1 MRFIMN
7 YLVPSRV
14 CEIIRIGY
22 IFGNV
27 RNEAHVF
34 NVVVNEIIFLRSI
47 LFPDWAESFDYHVIV
62 HVCFNLQRL
71 SSISEQVFF
80 HFESQSLSVELV
92 QTVSQLSVEHL
103 FAVLLQEIKIFVLR
117 R

>member
-47 LFPDWAESFDYHVIV
+47 LFPDWAESFDYYVVV

-71 SSISEQVFF
+71 SSISKEIFF
-80 HFESQSLSVELV
+80 YFKSKALSIQLV
-92 QTVSQLSVEHL
+92 QSVSQFSVEHL
-103 FAVLLQEIKIFVLR
+103 FTVLLEEIKVFILR
-117 R
+117 